1 MIEQKQMGNK
11 TKQIAGLYHR
21 ASRQDQTTEQQQV
34 KTIEYCKNNDIEIY
48 KIYSEV
54 GQSGAK
60 ESRPQLNLMLQDMRN
75 KKFEVIVV
83 LKYDRL
89 GRSTIHLLQVLE
101 EMKNLGIRLI
111 ATEQNLDTST
121 PMGKYFITNL
131 MALAELEREWIS
143 ERTISKLD
151 YYKEQIKKKGFFINK
166 KGIKCYALGR
176 PLGSG
181 DIKRRKKGG
190 YYLRYHK

>member
-1 MIEQKQMGNK
+1 M
-11 TKQIAGLYHR
+11 TTAGLYHR
-21 ASRQDQTTEQQQV
+21 ASKTSQSVEQQEM
-34 KTIEYCKNNDIEIY
+34 KTKEYCERNNIEIY

-60 ESRPQLNLMLQDMRN
+60 ESRPQLDLMLQDMRA
-75 KKFEVIVV
+75 KKFDCVIV

-101 EMKNLGIRLI
+101 EMKNLNIRLI
-111 ATEQNLDTST
+111 ATEQGIDSET

-131 MALAELEREWIS
+131 CALADLEREMII
-143 ERTISKLD
+143 ERTCDKLD
-151 YYKEQIKKKGFFINK
+151 FYKKELKEKGFFINK
-166 KGIKCYALGR
+166 KGEKCFSLGR
-176 PLGSG
+176 KPGSK
-181 DIKRRKKGG
+181 DKKRRKKGG

>member
-1 MIEQKQMGNK
+1 MI
-11 TKQIAGLYHR
+11 
-21 ASRQDQTTEQQQV
+21 D
-34 KTIEYCKNNDIEIY
+34 
-48 KIYSEV
+48 
-54 GQSGAK
+54 
-60 ESRPQLNLMLQDMRN
+60 
-75 KKFEVIVV
+75 
-83 LKYDRL
+83 L